1 MCPLMPRV
9 TTRTYNA
16 HTRQIQLTHRWV
28 HSCREGQVH
37 IMQTQGRYSHLTDGF
52 TNAESDNKN
61 ITHTRGRYSQL
72 TDGPTHAES
81 DDKSI
86 QSKCEPDTSNSQM
99 GQLMPRVTKRTRH
112 AHKRQIHP
120 THRWVQSCREGQ
132 QVHIMQTQ
140 GRYSQLIYGF
150 THAESDNKNI

>member
-9 TTRTYNA
+9 TTRTYNT

-28 HSCREGQVH
+28 HSCREGQQVH

-61 ITHTRGRYSQL
+61 ITHTRGRYSPL

-99 GQLMPRVTKRTRH
+99 GQLMPRVTTRTCH
-112 AHKRQIHP
+112 AHKRQIQP
-120 THRWVQSCREGQ
+120 THRWVHSCQEGQ

-150 THAESDNKNI
+150 THAERD